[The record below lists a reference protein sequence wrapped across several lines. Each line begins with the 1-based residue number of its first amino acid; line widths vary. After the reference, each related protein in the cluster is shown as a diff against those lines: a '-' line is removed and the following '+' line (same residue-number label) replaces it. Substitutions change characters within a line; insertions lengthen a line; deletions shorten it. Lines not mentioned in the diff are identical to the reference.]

1 MRLLPIP
8 DASGTPQL
16 WINADHL
23 VSVMLVTRGSE
34 HGIKADVEVKV
45 DGMPL
50 HRVPLGD
57 HDDKEAAEAA
67 FAQFRKEL
75 EGAGE

>member
-8 DASGTPQL
+8 DANGNTTM

-23 VSVMLVTRGSE
+23 VSVQAVYRMGANGVLVDAE
-34 HGIKADVEVKV
+34 MKV

-50 HRVPLGD
+50 HRVPLGE
-57 HDDKEAAEAA
+57 HLERAGAEAA
-67 FAQFRKEL
+67 FALFL
-75 EGAGE
+75 ERLQAG